1 MKETINIF
9 NTKTTE
15 EVAQYLLGMY
25 LEHETATGVLG
36 GYIVDAEAYLG
47 PDDEAAP

>member
-9 NTKTTE
+9 NTKKQLKKWHNT
-15 EVAQYLLGMY
+15 LLGMY

-36 GYIVDAEAYLG
+36 GYIVDAEALFRS
-47 PDDEAAP
+47 

>member
-1 MKETINIF
+1 M
-9 NTKTTE
+9 
-15 EVAQYLLGMY
+15 AQYLLGMY

-47 PDDEAAP
+47 PDDEAAHSFGLRKRRAYKHV